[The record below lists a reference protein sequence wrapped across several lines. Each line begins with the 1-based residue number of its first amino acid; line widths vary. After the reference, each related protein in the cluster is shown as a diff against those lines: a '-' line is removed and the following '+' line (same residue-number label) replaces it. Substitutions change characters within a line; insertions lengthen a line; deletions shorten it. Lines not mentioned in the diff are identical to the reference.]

1 MASAK
6 SHPLSA
12 SPQSQAAARK
22 VSARGCPV
30 CAATACDVLRS
41 QRFVLPEG
49 HPLGAGYDVVCCEQC
64 GFVFADTTVNQR
76 DYDAFYARFSKYE
89 DNTTSTGGGGS
100 PEDAQRLQETAAC
113 LAEALPYRSARLLD
127 IGCANGG
134 LLKALRDLG
143 YTNLTGIDP
152 SPACVETT
160 RRLCRCDGFVGFLSS
175 LPAGIGEFDG
185 VILSHVLEHVQDL
198 AAAMSGVRAL
208 MKPSALLYL
217 EVPDAARYAEC
228 PVAPFQ
234 DFNTEH
240 INHFS
245 LQCLRQLAG
254 CYGLRAQAGGAKT
267 LWAGPRLPYPAA
279 YSFFTVN
286 GSPGAAAN
294 WPKDVELRGKIVD
307 YITLSRQM
315 MDAIE
320 SKLKALL
327 EYSPEVIVWG
337 TGQLAMKLLS
347 ETCLGQARI
356 AAFVDGNPVNQ
367 GKLLLGRPIMAPSQ
381 IRHLSQPIVVT
392 SILHGAEI
400 ARVIREQQKLT
411 NAIILL
417 SQ

>member
-1 MASAK
+1 MASPK
-6 SHPLSA
+6 SEPLSA
-12 SPQSQAAARK
+12 LPHLREAARK
-22 VSARGCPV
+22 SSARGCLI
-30 CAATACDVLRS
+30 CASTACDVLHS

-49 HPLGAGYDVVCCEQC
+49 HPLAAGYDVVCCEQC
-64 GFVFADTTVNQR
+64 GFVFADTTVGQR
-76 DYDAFYARFSKYE
+76 DYDAFYARLSKYE
-89 DNTTSTGGGGS
+89 DNKTSTGGGGS
-100 PEDAQRLQETAAC
+100 PQDRQRLQETAAC
-113 LAEALPYRSARLLD
+113 LAKALPDRSARLLD

-134 LLKALRDLG
+134 LLKALRDWG

-152 SPACVETT
+152 SPVCVETT
-160 RRLCRCDGFVGFLSS
+160 RQLCRCDAFVGFLSS

-208 MKPSALLYL
+208 MKSSALLYL
-217 EVPDAARYAEC
+217 EVPDATRYAEC
-228 PVAPFQ
+228 LVAPFQ

-254 CYGLRAQAGGAKT
+254 RHGLWAQAGGAKT
-267 LWAGPRLPYPAA
+267 LWAGPRLPYPAV
-279 YSFFTVN
+279 YSFFTVA
-286 GSPGAAAN
+286 GSTGAAAN
-294 WPKDVELRGKIVD
+294 WPKDVELGGKIVN
-307 YITLSRQM
+307 YITLSCQM

-327 EYSPEVIVWG
+327 ENSPEIIVWG

-347 ETCLGQARI
+347 ETCLGQAGI

-400 ARVIREQQKLT
+400 ARVIRNEQKLA

>member
-1 MASAK
+1 MASAE
-6 SHPLSA
+6 SQQLNALLSQRE
-12 SPQSQAAARK
+12 PVRK

-30 CAATACDVLRS
+30 CAAPACEVLHS

-49 HPLGAGYDVVCCEQC
+49 HPLAAGYDVVCCEQC
-64 GFVFADTTVNQR
+64 GFVFADTSVNQR
-76 DYDAFYARFSKYE
+76 DYDTFYARFSKYE
-89 DNTTSTGGGGS
+89 DNKTSTGGGGS
-100 PEDAQRLQETAAC
+100 PGDAQRLQETAAL
-113 LAEALPYRSARLLD
+113 LAEALPDRKARLLD

-143 YTNLTGIDP
+143 YSNLTGIDP

-160 RRLCRCDGFVGFLSS
+160 RHLCRCDGFVGFLSS
-175 LPAGIGEFDG
+175 LPAGIGQFDG
-185 VILSHVLEHVQDL
+185 VVLSHVLEHVQDL
-198 AAAMSGVRAL
+198 SAAMSGLRAL
-208 MKPSALLYL
+208 MKPNALAYL

-228 PVAPFQ
+228 LVAPFQ

-245 LQCLRQLAG
+245 LHCLRQLAG
-254 CYGLRAQAGGAKT
+254 RHGLRAHAGGPRT
-267 LWAGPRLPYPAA
+267 LWVGPRLPYPAV
-279 YSFFTVN
+279 YSFFTVDA
-286 GSPGAAAN
+286 SAGASAN

-315 MDAIE
+315 MAAIE
-320 SKLKALL
+320 SRLQALL
-327 EYSPEVIVWG
+327 QNSPEIIVWG
-337 TGQLAMKLLS
+337 MGELAMKLLS
-347 ETCLGQARI
+347 ETCLGHAAI

-367 GKLLLGRPIMAPSQ
+367 GKLLLGRPIMAPAQ

-400 ARVIREQQKLT
+400 ARVIRDQQKLT
-411 NAIILL
+411 NPIILL

>member
-1 MASAK
+1 MK
-6 SHPLSA
+6 EL
-12 SPQSQAAARK
+12 PQSKAAARK
-22 VSARGCPV
+22 ISARGCPV
-30 CAATACDVLRS
+30 CAAIACEVLHS

-49 HPLGAGYDVVCCEQC
+49 HPLAVGYDVVCCEQC
-64 GFVFADTTVNQR
+64 GFCFADTTVSQR

-89 DNTTSTGGGGS
+89 DNKTSTGGGGS
-100 PEDAQRLQETAAC
+100 SEDAQRLQETAAC
-113 LAEALPYRSARLLD
+113 LAEALPDRSVRLLD

-134 LLKALRDLG
+134 LLKALRELG
-143 YTNLTGIDP
+143 YSNLTGIDP
-152 SPACVETT
+152 SPVCIETT
-160 RRLCRCDGFVGFLSS
+160 RQLCRCDGFVGSLSS
-175 LPAGIGEFDG
+175 LPAGIGEFDS

-198 AAAMSGVRAL
+198 VAAMSGIRAL
-208 MKPSALLYL
+208 MKSSALAYL

-228 PVAPFQ
+228 LAAPFQ

-254 CYGLRAQAGGAKT
+254 RHGLRAQTGGAKT
-267 LWAGPRLPYPAA
+267 LWAAPRLPYPAI
-279 YSFFTVN
+279 YSFFTVD
-286 GSPGAAAN
+286 GSAEAAAN
-294 WPKDVELRGKIVD
+294 WPKDVELRGKVVE

-320 SKLKALL
+320 CKLEALL
-327 EYSPEVIVWG
+327 KDSPEVIVWG

-347 ETCLGQARI
+347 ETCLGQAGI
-356 AAFVDGNPVNQ
+356 VAFVDGNPVNQ
-367 GKLLLGRPIMAPSQ
+367 GKLLLGRPIMAPAQ

-400 ARVIREQQKLT
+400 ARVIRDQQKLT